1 MLSHRDQPGAGTQLL
16 PPLDSVEEGD
26 MPHCVSLGVHEHPVP
41 SVEDEG
47 GVIRMC
53 DPARGE
59 DLCVADHLP
68 PTLAPANVIRQRV
81 IARLAETVSGGLDS
95 HTRWCRRGGRRV
107 A

>member
-1 MLSHRDQPGAGTQLL
+1 VRA
-16 PPLDSVEEGD
+16 
-26 MPHCVSLGVHEHPVP
+26 SLGVHEHPVP

-81 IARLAETVSGGLDS
+81 VARLAETVRVVSTHIQGGPP
-95 HTRWCRRGGRRV
+95 RRKTSSMM
-107 A
+107 